1 MKEQG
6 LYNPLFEHE
15 NCGAGF
21 ICSLEGK
28 KTNDIISKALN
39 ILTCLEH
46 RGAVSSD
53 GRTGDGAGILIEIP
67 DDFFKKECKF
77 NLPEFKEYAVGMVFL
92 PPKKNQLNYCVD
104 IFEEEI
110 KRQGL
115 NILGWRD
122 VPVNSKVVGAI
133 ASQSQPNI
141 KQVFIGKNDPN
152 QTEKDFL
159 LRLYISRKISENI
172 IYQSK
177 LSQRSFFYFSSLH
190 NKTIIYKG
198 LLIPEDIERFYID
211 LKNPMLVT
219 RLALVHQR
227 FSTNTFP
234 TWDLAQPFRY
244 MCHNGEINTLKGN
257 INLMRARQGM
267 AESPLFGK
275 NLKKL

>member
-1 MKEQG
+1 
-6 LYNPLFEHE
+6 
-15 NCGAGF
+15 
-21 ICSLEGK
+21 
-28 KTNDIISKALN
+28 
-39 ILTCLEH
+39 
-46 RGAVSSD
+46 
-53 GRTGDGAGILIEIP
+53 
-67 DDFFKKECKF
+67 
-77 NLPEFKEYAVGMVFL
+77 MVFL
-92 PPKKNQLNYCVD
+92 APKKNQLNYCVD

-115 NILGWRD
+115 NIIGWRD

-141 KQVFIGKNDPN
+141 KQVYVGKNDPN

-159 LRLYISRKISENI
+159 LRLYIARKISENRFI
-172 IYQSK
+172 NLNYPK
-177 LSQRSFFYFSSLH
+177 EVFFYFSSLH

-234 TWDLAQPFRY
+234 TWDLSTA
-244 MCHNGEINTLKGN
+244 L
-257 INLMRARQGM
+257 
-267 AESPLFGK
+267 
-275 NLKKL
+275 